1 MPLTESIFTKVLDYI
16 WAANLNFDTELQV
29 VNCRTTI
36 LQQGDSNTD
45 FLRGISKTFK
55 GKLFYITRLMVRS
68 FLLKLK
74 STTMCFELHI
84 FYSNLQKNAHQNR
97 NPAQTFLW
105 GYSHLKKLEEV
116 VWWSYIL
123 IKTCKYVT

>member
-16 WAANLNFDTELQV
+16 WAANLSFDTELQV

-55 GKLFYITRLMVRS
+55 GKLFYIARLMVRS
-68 FLLKLK
+68 FLLKLE
-74 STTMCFELHI
+74 TITMCSELTWRTTNDFEQV
-84 FYSNLQKNAHQNR
+84 YS
-97 NPAQTFLW
+97 
-105 GYSHLKKLEEV
+105 
-116 VWWSYIL
+116 
-123 IKTCKYVT
+123 